1 MEDVSA
7 FVLAGGRSSR
17 MGTDKALL
25 PFGEKTLLQ
34 LALEKA
40 KLVSPAAIIVG
51 ARERYGCYGEVI
63 EDRFPGCGPLG
74 GIHAALCAT
83 QTDLNLVIS
92 VDMPMMS
99 ADFLCWLAEIAAS
112 GQELAVV
119 PETRQRLQ
127 PLCAVY
133 RRAAKC
139 VIEQALLLSDFK
151 VSSIFTRIPTRY
163 IPEDELIAAG
173 FSPEIFINLNTRAE
187 YAAAGKTHAQ
197 VQPEVSEGQC
207 Q

>member
-1 MEDVSA
+1 MEGVSA

-40 KLVSPAAIIVG
+40 RCVSPSPVIVG
-51 ARERYGCYGEVI
+51 AQERYASYGDVI
-63 EDRFPGCGPLG
+63 EDRFPDCGPLG

-92 VDMPMMS
+92 VDMPLLS
-99 ADFLCWLAEIAAS
+99 AGFLNWLVDIAAS

-119 PETRQRLQ
+119 PQTGQRVQ

-133 RRAAKC
+133 RGSAKD
-139 VIEQALLLSDFK
+139 VIERALLLNDLK

-163 IPEDELIAAG
+163 VQVEEMRAAG
-173 FSPEIFINLNTRAE
+173 FSPEIFVNVNTPAE
-187 YAAAGKTHAQ
+187 YDAAGKMNVADLRQ
-197 VQPEVSEGQC
+197 VSEGQR

>member
-1 MEDVSA
+1 
-7 FVLAGGRSSR
+7 

-40 KLVSPAAIIVG
+40 KLVSPAPIIVG
-51 ARERYGCYGEVI
+51 SRERYGCYGEVI

-74 GIHAALCAT
+74 GIHAALSAT
-83 QTDLNLVIS
+83 QTDLNLVMS
-92 VDMPMMS
+92 VDMPLMS
-99 ADFLCWLAEIAAS
+99 AGFLCWLLETAAS

-139 VIEQALLLSDFK
+139 VIEQALLLNDFK
-151 VSSIFTRIPTRY
+151 VSSIFTRIRTRY
-163 IPEDELIAAG
+163 VQQDELVSAG
-173 FSPEIFINLNTRAE
+173 FSPEIFINLNTPAE
-187 YAAAGKTHAQ
+187 YEAAGKTHT
-197 VQPEVSEGQC
+197 PDRPRLSEGQRP
-207 Q
+207 

>member
-1 MEDVSA
+1 
-7 FVLAGGRSSR
+7 

-40 KLVSPAAIIVG
+40 KLVSPTTIIVG
-51 ARERYGCYGEVI
+51 SRERYGSYGEVI

-74 GIHAALCAT
+74 GIHSALCAT
-83 QTDLNLVIS
+83 QTDLNLVMS

-99 ADFLCWLAEIAAS
+99 AEFLCWMVKVAAS

-133 RRAAKC
+133 RRGAKC
-139 VIEQALLLSDFK
+139 VIEQALLLHEFK
-151 VSSIFTRIPTRY
+151 VSAIFTSIPTRY
-163 IPEDELIAAG
+163 VQEDELVAAG
-173 FSPEIFINLNTRAE
+173 FSPEIFINLNTPAE
-187 YAAAGKTHAQ
+187 YEAAGGAHTPGAPQ
-197 VQPEVSEGQC
+197 VSEGQC
-207 Q
+207 R

>member
-1 MEDVSA
+1 
-7 FVLAGGRSSR
+7 

-40 KLVSPAAIIVG
+40 KLVSPAATIVG
-51 ARERYGCYGEVI
+51 ARERYACYGEVI

-83 QTDLNLVIS
+83 QTDLNLVMS
-92 VDMPMMS
+92 VDMPLMS
-99 ADFLCWLAEIAAS
+99 SGFLCWLLEIAAS

-133 RRAAKC
+133 RRAAQRI
-139 VIEQALLLSDFK
+139 IEQALLLNEFK

-163 IPEDELIAAG
+163 IQEEELVAAG
-173 FSPEIFINLNTRAE
+173 FSPEIFINLNTPAE
-187 YAAAGKTHAQ
+187 YEAVGRAHTPGAPQ
-197 VQPEVSEGQC
+197 VSEGQC